1 MLSKK
6 LKQAGKYV
14 KELNEKLAGYRQF
27 TKENIPKLFDKEKRR
42 KRKPPKDFK
51 ESSFLYIRSYD
62 GDIGVRPFSNIN
74 FWNSPDVTVAPVTD
88 TAAYTQTLDAGK
100 AYQFSCT
107 VRNRGDLIVPS
118 ANVEFFLV
126 TPSLGFDTR
135 FAKKLGVT
143 GGWVNS
149 QGATRVAI
157 QYTIPGAEGGHKC
170 LFARTFAFSPLDI
183 PVDDY
188 QLSPPIDRHIGQ
200 LNLNIIAQSSA
211 YAFNLVHLP
220 NAMERIAF
228 MPMTQAQVMAL
239 RHPFLADF
247 KMGKRAAA
255 DIIQG
260 IKIEPVEKRNADMKM
275 KKDGA
280 VFNITMTGKE
290 GWDINRQAEIM
301 KSVTGAIQAINAGKA
316 KQAQFKE
323 LFKAYREMNKPMQ
336 HTGFKMRIPDFG
348 LQKGEAI
355 GVQIVNTN
363 MVNGEMKGGIT
374 LIVTG

>member
-6 LKQAGKYV
+6 LKKAGKYV
-14 KELNEKLAGYRQF
+14 QELNERLAAYRQF

-42 KRKPPKDFK
+42 KRKPPKDFN

-143 GGWVNS
+143 AGWVNS
-149 QGATRVAI
+149 QGATRVGI
-157 QYTIPGAEGGHKC
+157 QYTIPAAESGHKC
-170 LFARTFAFSPLDI
+170 LFARTFAFSPLDL

-200 LNLNIIAQSSA
+200 LNLNIIAQASA
-211 YAFNLVHLP
+211 YTFNLVHLP

-228 MPMTQAQVMAL
+228 MPMTQVQVMAL

-247 KMGKRAAA
+247 KMGKRVSA

-260 IKIEPVEKRNADMKM
+260 MKIEPAEKRNAAIKM
-275 KKDGA
+275 KKEGA
-280 VFNITMTGKE
+280 AFNLTISGKE
-290 GWDINRQAEIM
+290 GMDIGRQTEINRA
-301 KSVTGAIQAINAGKA
+301 VTGAIQAINAGKA
-316 KQAQFKE
+316 KPAQFKE
-323 LFKAYREMNKPMQ
+323 LFKAFREMNKPMQ
-336 HTGFKMRIPDFG
+336 NTAFKMRIPDFG

-355 GVQIVNTN
+355 GLHIVNTN
-363 MVNGEMKGGIT
+363 MLTNEMKGGIT